1 MFLYIV
7 PIKKLFKF
15 STLESTIA
23 KVIVK
28 SCALIW
34 NKMVNWNDMEEHI
47 QFQLE
52 ALPIKDIIVDDFNIN
67 SKTIK
72 FYN

>member
-1 MFLYIV
+1 MIV
-7 PIKKLFKF
+7 SL
-15 STLESTIA
+15 SLG
-23 KVIVK
+23 
-28 SCALIW
+28 W
-34 NKMVNWNDMEEHI
+34 NKLVNWNDMEEHI
-47 QFQLE
+47 QFQLR